1 MRRGP
6 YRRRRVTPCF
16 TRAENFQP
24 GSHTQSG
31 TADVR
36 RSQARAL
43 AEFRQSVRRIPAA
56 RRIMALLRETYLL
69 LLKDLLLEL
78 RRRDSLLTMFF
89 FGTLL
94 LFVFHFSF
102 DPAPENVAAMAPAL
116 LWLAFLFTGTLGLAQ
131 LFHSE
136 RENHCLDA
144 LLLSP
149 LDRGALFL
157 AKSCFN
163 LVLMV
168 LVEIVVIP
176 LFWILF
182 NLRSWN
188 LLPQLFLVTL
198 LGTVGF
204 CVLGTI
210 MSAVTLR
217 ARARELLLPLVL
229 FPLMIPVILA
239 TIRCMETVLRT
250 GGLGDTIPW
259 LRLLIGFD
267 VIFLTVGVLIFDW
280 VIES

>member
-1 MRRGP
+1 M
-6 YRRRRVTPCF
+6 
-16 TRAENFQP
+16 
-24 GSHTQSG
+24 
-31 TADVR
+31 
-36 RSQARAL
+36 
-43 AEFRQSVRRIPAA
+43 
-56 RRIMALLRETYLL
+56 MLLKETYLL
-69 LLKDLLLEL
+69 LWKDLLLEL
-78 RRRDSLLTMFF
+78 RRRESLLTMFF

-102 DPAPENVAAMAPAL
+102 DLAPDKVAEMAPAL

-131 LFHSE
+131 LFNAE

-157 AKSCFN
+157 AKTGFN
-163 LVLMV
+163 LILML

-182 NLRSWN
+182 NLNSWN
-188 LLPQLFLVTL
+188 LLPQIFLVSL

-204 CVLGTI
+204 CGLGT
-210 MSAVTLR
+210 MMAAVTLR

-239 TIRCMETVLRT
+239 TIRCMQTILRM
-250 GGLGDTIPW
+250 GEFDEALPW
-259 LRLLIGFD
+259 LRLLLGFD
-267 VIFLTVGVLIFDW
+267 VIFLTLGVLLFDH

>member
-1 MRRGP
+1 MEL
-6 YRRRRVTPCF
+6 VKQT
-16 TRAENFQP
+16 
-24 GSHTQSG
+24 
-31 TADVR
+31 
-36 RSQARAL
+36 
-43 AEFRQSVRRIPAA
+43 
-56 RRIMALLRETYLL
+56 LL
-69 LLKDLLLEL
+69 LLWKDLLLEL

-102 DPAPENVAAMAPAL
+102 DLPPDKVAEM
-116 LWLAFLFTGTLGLAQ
+116 AFLFTGTLGLTQ
-131 LFHSE
+131 LFQVE
-136 RENHCLDA
+136 RENHCLEA

-157 AKSCFN
+157 AKSCFT
-163 LVLMV
+163 LLLMF
-168 LVEIVVIP
+168 LVEAVVMP

-182 NLRSWN
+182 NLQGWN

-210 MSAVTLR
+210 MSAITLR

-239 TIRCMETVLRT
+239 TIRCMENIMSA
-250 GGLGDTIPW
+250 GELGAAWSW
-259 LRLLIGFD
+259 LRLLLGFD
-267 VIFLTVGVLIFDW
+267 VIFVTVGILMFDR

>member
-1 MRRGP
+1 MSL
-6 YRRRRVTPCF
+6 VSETF
-16 TRAENFQP
+16 
-24 GSHTQSG
+24 
-31 TADVR
+31 
-36 RSQARAL
+36 L
-43 AEFRQSVRRIPAA
+43 
-56 RRIMALLRETYLL
+56 LLR
-69 LLKDLLLEL
+69 KDLLLEL

-102 DPAPENVAAMAPAL
+102 DLPPDKVAEMTPAL

-131 LFHSE
+131 LFNAE

-157 AKSCFN
+157 AKTSFN
-163 LVLMV
+163 LILMV

-182 NLRSWN
+182 NLNSWN
-188 LLPQLFLVTL
+188 LLPQLFLVTF

-210 MSAVTLR
+210 MAAITLK
-217 ARARELLLPLVL
+217 ARARELLLPLIL
-229 FPLMIPVILA
+229 FPLMIPIILA
-239 TIRCMETVLRT
+239 TIRCMENVLRT
-250 GGLGDTIPW
+250 GELGDALPW
-259 LRLLIGFD
+259 LRLLLGFD
-267 VIFLTVGVLIFDW
+267 VIFLTLGVLIFDW

>member
-1 MRRGP
+1 MR
-6 YRRRRVTPCF
+6 
-16 TRAENFQP
+16 
-24 GSHTQSG
+24 
-31 TADVR
+31 
-36 RSQARAL
+36 
-43 AEFRQSVRRIPAA
+43 
-56 RRIMALLRETYLL
+56 LLSETYLL
-69 LLKDLLLEL
+69 LRKDLLLEL

-102 DPAPENVAAMAPAL
+102 DLPPDKVAEMTPAL

-131 LFHSE
+131 LFNAE

-157 AKSCFN
+157 AKTCFN
-163 LVLMV
+163 LILMV

-182 NLRSWN
+182 NLDSWN
-188 LLPQLFLVTL
+188 LLPQLFLVTF

-210 MSAVTLR
+210 MAAITLK
-217 ARARELLLPLVL
+217 ARARELLLPLIL
-229 FPLMIPVILA
+229 FPLMIPIILA
-239 TIRCMETVLRT
+239 TIRCMENILRS
-250 GGLGDTIPW
+250 GAFGDALPW
-259 LRLLIGFD
+259 LRLLLGFD

>member
-1 MRRGP
+1 M
-6 YRRRRVTPCF
+6 
-16 TRAENFQP
+16 N
-24 GSHTQSG
+24 
-31 TADVR
+31 
-36 RSQARAL
+36 
-43 AEFRQSVRRIPAA
+43 
-56 RRIMALLRETYLL
+56 LLKQTSLVFW
-69 LLKDLLLEL
+69 KDLLLEL

-102 DPAPENVAAMAPAL
+102 DLPPDKVAEMAPAL
-116 LWLAFLFTGTLGLAQ
+116 LWLAFLFTGTLGLTQ
-131 LFHSE
+131 LFQME
-136 RENHCLDA
+136 RENHCLEA

-163 LVLMV
+163 LLLML
-168 LVEIVVIP
+168 LVELVVMP

-182 NLRSWN
+182 NLHGWN

-239 TIRCMETVLRT
+239 TIRCMENIMSA
-250 GGLGDTIPW
+250 GDLGAAESW
-259 LRLLIGFD
+259 LRLLLGFD
-267 VIFLTVGVLIFDW
+267 VIFVTAGILIFDR
-280 VIES
+280 VIEG

>member
-1 MRRGP
+1 MDLL
-6 YRRRRVTPCF
+6 
-16 TRAENFQP
+16 
-24 GSHTQSG
+24 TQ
-31 TADVR
+31 
-36 RSQARAL
+36 
-43 AEFRQSVRRIPAA
+43 
-56 RRIMALLRETYLL
+56 TYLL
-69 LLKDLLLEL
+69 LRKDLLLEL

-102 DPAPENVAAMAPAL
+102 DLPPDKVAEMAPAL

-131 LFHSE
+131 LFQAE

-157 AKSCFN
+157 AKTSFN
-163 LVLMV
+163 LILML
-168 LVEIVVIP
+168 LVEVVVMP

-182 NLRSWN
+182 NLSAWN
-188 LLPQLFLVTL
+188 LLPQLFLVIL
-198 LGTVGF
+198 LGTIGF

-210 MSAVTLR
+210 MSALTLR
-217 ARARELLLPLVL
+217 ARAPELLLPLVL

-239 TIRCMETVLRT
+239 TIRCMESVLRN
-250 GGLGDTIPW
+250 GEFGEAVSW
-259 LRLLIGFD
+259 LKLLVGFD
-267 VIFLTVGVLIFDW
+267 VIFMTVGVLIFDW

>member
-1 MRRGP
+1 MDLL
-6 YRRRRVTPCF
+6 
-16 TRAENFQP
+16 
-24 GSHTQSG
+24 TQ
-31 TADVR
+31 
-36 RSQARAL
+36 
-43 AEFRQSVRRIPAA
+43 
-56 RRIMALLRETYLL
+56 TYLL
-69 LLKDLLLEL
+69 LRKDLLLEL

-94 LFVFHFSF
+94 LFVCHFSF
-102 DPAPENVAAMAPAL
+102 DLPPDKVAEMAPAL

-131 LFHSE
+131 LFQAE

-157 AKSCFN
+157 AKTIFN
-163 LVLMV
+163 LILML
-168 LVEIVVIP
+168 LVELVVIP

-182 NLRSWN
+182 NLSAWN
-188 LLPQLFLVTL
+188 LLPQLFLVIL
-198 LGTVGF
+198 LGTIGF

-210 MSAVTLR
+210 MSALTLR

-239 TIRCMETVLRT
+239 TIRCMESVLRN
-250 GGLGDTIPW
+250 GEFGEALSW
-259 LRLLIGFD
+259 LKLLVGFD
-267 VIFLTVGVLIFDW
+267 VIFITVGILIFDW

>member
-1 MRRGP
+1 M
-6 YRRRRVTPCF
+6 
-16 TRAENFQP
+16 N
-24 GSHTQSG
+24 
-31 TADVR
+31 
-36 RSQARAL
+36 
-43 AEFRQSVRRIPAA
+43 
-56 RRIMALLRETYLL
+56 LLKQTSLVFW
-69 LLKDLLLEL
+69 KDLLLEL
-78 RRRDSLLTMFF
+78 RRRDSLVTMFF

-102 DPAPENVAAMAPAL
+102 DLPPDKVAEMAPAL
-116 LWLAFLFTGTLGLAQ
+116 LWLAFLFTGTLGLTQ
-131 LFHSE
+131 LFQVE
-136 RENHCLDA
+136 RENHCLEA

-157 AKSCFN
+157 AKSCFT
-163 LVLMV
+163 LLLMF
-168 LVEIVVIP
+168 LVEAVVMP

-182 NLRSWN
+182 NLQGWN

-210 MSAVTLR
+210 MSAITLR

-239 TIRCMETVLRT
+239 TIRCMENIMSA
-250 GGLGDTIPW
+250 GELGAAWSW
-259 LRLLIGFD
+259 LRLLLGFD
-267 VIFLTVGVLIFDW
+267 VIFVTVGILMFDR

>member
-1 MRRGP
+1 M
-6 YRRRRVTPCF
+6 T
-16 TRAENFQP
+16 
-24 GSHTQSG
+24 
-31 TADVR
+31 
-36 RSQARAL
+36 
-43 AEFRQSVRRIPAA
+43 
-56 RRIMALLRETYLL
+56 LLRQAYLL
-69 LLKDLLLEL
+69 LRKDLLLEW

-94 LFVFHFSF
+94 LFVFHFAF
-102 DPAPENVAAMAPAL
+102 DMPPDKVVELAPAL

-131 LFHSE
+131 LFQAE
-136 RENHCLDA
+136 RDNHCLDA

-157 AKSCFN
+157 AKTAFN
-163 LVLMV
+163 LILML
-168 LVEIVVIP
+168 LVESVVIP

-182 NLRSWN
+182 NLSSWN

-198 LGTVGF
+198 LGTLGF

-210 MSAVTLR
+210 TAAITLR

-239 TIRCMETVLRT
+239 TIRCMEMVLRT
-250 GGLGDTIPW
+250 GSFGDAIAW

-267 VIFLTVGVLIFDW
+267 VIFLTIGVLIFDW

>member
-1 MRRGP
+1 M
-6 YRRRRVTPCF
+6 T
-16 TRAENFQP
+16 
-24 GSHTQSG
+24 
-31 TADVR
+31 
-36 RSQARAL
+36 
-43 AEFRQSVRRIPAA
+43 
-56 RRIMALLRETYLL
+56 LLKETYLL
-69 LLKDLLLEL
+69 LCKDLLLEL
-78 RRRDSLLTMFF
+78 RRRESLLTMFF

-102 DPAPENVAAMAPAL
+102 DLAPDKVAEMAPAL

-131 LFHSE
+131 LFNAE

-157 AKSCFN
+157 AKTSFN
-163 LVLMV
+163 LILML

-182 NLRSWN
+182 NLNSWN
-188 LLPQLFLVTL
+188 LLPQIFLVSL

-204 CVLGTI
+204 CSLGT
-210 MSAVTLR
+210 MMAAVTLR

-239 TIRCMETVLRT
+239 TIRCMENILRM
-250 GGLGDTIPW
+250 GELGEALPW
-259 LRLLIGFD
+259 LRLLLGFD
-267 VIFLTVGVLIFDW
+267 VIFLTLGVLLFDH

>member
-1 MRRGP
+1 M
-6 YRRRRVTPCF
+6 T
-16 TRAENFQP
+16 
-24 GSHTQSG
+24 
-31 TADVR
+31 
-36 RSQARAL
+36 
-43 AEFRQSVRRIPAA
+43 
-56 RRIMALLRETYLL
+56 LLRQAYLL
-69 LLKDLLLEL
+69 LRKDLLLEW
-78 RRRDSLLTMFF
+78 RRRDSVLTMFF

-94 LFVFHFSF
+94 LFVFHFAF
-102 DPAPENVAAMAPAL
+102 DMPPDKVVELAPAL

-131 LFHSE
+131 LFQAE
-136 RENHCLDA
+136 RDNHCLDA

-157 AKSCFN
+157 AKTAFN
-163 LVLMV
+163 LILML
-168 LVEIVVIP
+168 LVESVVIP

-182 NLRSWN
+182 NLGSWN

-198 LGTVGF
+198 LGTLGF

-210 MSAVTLR
+210 TAAITLR

-239 TIRCMETVLRT
+239 TIRCMEMVLRT
-250 GGLGDTIPW
+250 GSFGDAIAW

-267 VIFLTVGVLIFDW
+267 VIFLTIGVLIFDW

>member
-1 MRRGP
+1 M
-6 YRRRRVTPCF
+6 
-16 TRAENFQP
+16 ELL
-24 GSHTQSG
+24 TQ
-31 TADVR
+31 T
-36 RSQARAL
+36 
-43 AEFRQSVRRIPAA
+43 
-56 RRIMALLRETYLL
+56 LLVLR
-69 LLKDLLLEL
+69 KDLLLEV

-102 DPAPENVAAMAPAL
+102 DLAPDRIVGMAPAL

-131 LFHSE
+131 LFQAE

-157 AKSCFN
+157 AKTLFN
-163 LVLMV
+163 FVLMF
-168 LVEIVVIP
+168 LVELVVIP

-182 NLRSWN
+182 NLSSWN

-198 LGTVGF
+198 LGTLGF

-210 MSAVTLR
+210 LSAITLR

-239 TIRCMETVLRT
+239 TIRCMETLIGT
-250 GGLGDTIPW
+250 GDFGDALPW
-259 LRLLIGFD
+259 LRLLTGFD

-280 VIES
+280 VIEA

>member
-1 MRRGP
+1 M
-6 YRRRRVTPCF
+6 
-16 TRAENFQP
+16 
-24 GSHTQSG
+24 
-31 TADVR
+31 
-36 RSQARAL
+36 
-43 AEFRQSVRRIPAA
+43 EFVKQ
-56 RRIMALLRETYLL
+56 TLL
-69 LLKDLLLEL
+69 LLWKDLLLEL

-102 DPAPENVAAMAPAL
+102 DLPPDKVAEMAPAL
-116 LWLAFLFTGTLGLAQ
+116 LWLAFLFTGTLGLTQ
-131 LFHSE
+131 LFQVE
-136 RENHCLDA
+136 RENQCLEA

-157 AKSCFN
+157 AKSCFT
-163 LVLMV
+163 LLLMF
-168 LVEIVVIP
+168 LVEAIVMP

-182 NLRSWN
+182 NLQGWN

-210 MSAVTLR
+210 MSAITLR

-239 TIRCMETVLRT
+239 TIRCMENIMSA
-250 GGLGDTIPW
+250 GELGAAWSW
-259 LRLLIGFD
+259 LRLLLGFD
-267 VIFLTVGVLIFDW
+267 VIFVTVGILMFDR

>member
-1 MRRGP
+1 MTL
-6 YRRRRVTPCF
+6 VK
-16 TRAENFQP
+16 
-24 GSHTQSG
+24 
-31 TADVR
+31 
-36 RSQARAL
+36 QA
-43 AEFRQSVRRIPAA
+43 
-56 RRIMALLRETYLL
+56 YLL
-69 LLKDLLLEL
+69 LWKDLLLEL

-94 LFVFHFSF
+94 LFVFHFAF
-102 DPAPENVAAMAPAL
+102 DMAPDKVAELAPAL

-131 LFHSE
+131 LFQAE
-136 RENHCLDA
+136 RDNHCLDA

-157 AKSCFN
+157 AKTGFN
-163 LVLMV
+163 LILM
-168 LVEIVVIP
+168 LAVEVVVIP

-182 NLRSWN
+182 NLSGWN

-210 MSAVTLR
+210 TAAITLR

-239 TIRCMETVLRT
+239 TIRCMETVLKT
-250 GGLGDTIPW
+250 ASFGDAIPW

-267 VIFLTVGVLIFDW
+267 VIFLTIGVLIFDW

>member
-1 MRRGP
+1 M
-6 YRRRRVTPCF
+6 
-16 TRAENFQP
+16 
-24 GSHTQSG
+24 
-31 TADVR
+31 D
-36 RSQARAL
+36 
-43 AEFRQSVRRIPAA
+43 
-56 RRIMALLRETYLL
+56 LLKQTLL
-69 LLKDLLLEL
+69 LLWKDLLLEL

-102 DPAPENVAAMAPAL
+102 DLAPDKVAEMAPAL
-116 LWLAFLFTGTLGLAQ
+116 LWLAFLFTGTLGLTQ
-131 LFHSE
+131 LFQVE
-136 RENHCLDA
+136 RENHCLEA

-157 AKSCFN
+157 AKTFFN
-163 LVLMV
+163 LLLMLAV
-168 LVEIVVIP
+168 ELVVMP

-182 NLRSWN
+182 NLQGWN

-239 TIRCMETVLRT
+239 TIRCMENIMRA
-250 GGLGDTIPW
+250 GDLGDAWSW
-259 LRLLIGFD
+259 LRLLLGFD
-267 VIFLTVGVLIFDW
+267 VIFVTVGILIFDR
-280 VIES
+280 VIED

>member
-1 MRRGP
+1 M
-6 YRRRRVTPCF
+6 
-16 TRAENFQP
+16 E
-24 GSHTQSG
+24 
-31 TADVR
+31 
-36 RSQARAL
+36 
-43 AEFRQSVRRIPAA
+43 
-56 RRIMALLRETYLL
+56 LLKHTYLL
-69 LLKDLLLEL
+69 LWKDLLLEL
-78 RRRDSLLTMFF
+78 RRRDSVLTMFF

-102 DPAPENVAAMAPAL
+102 DLPPDKVAEMAPAL

-131 LFHSE
+131 LFQAE

-157 AKSCFN
+157 AKTSFN
-163 LVLMV
+163 LILML
-168 LVEIVVIP
+168 LVELVVMP

-182 NLRSWN
+182 NLSAWN

-198 LGTVGF
+198 LGTIGF

-210 MSAVTLR
+210 MSALTLR

-239 TIRCMETVLRT
+239 TIRCMESVLKN
-250 GGLGDTIPW
+250 GEFGDAVSW
-259 LRLLIGFD
+259 LRLLLGFD
-267 VIFLTVGVLIFDW
+267 VIFLTLGVLIFDW

>member
-1 MRRGP
+1 M
-6 YRRRRVTPCF
+6 
-16 TRAENFQP
+16 
-24 GSHTQSG
+24 
-31 TADVR
+31 D
-36 RSQARAL
+36 
-43 AEFRQSVRRIPAA
+43 
-56 RRIMALLRETYLL
+56 LLNQTLL
-69 LLKDLLLEL
+69 LLWKDLLLEL

-102 DPAPENVAAMAPAL
+102 DLAPDKVAEMAPAL
-116 LWLAFLFTGTLGLAQ
+116 LWLAFLFTGTLGLTQ
-131 LFHSE
+131 LFQVE

-157 AKSCFN
+157 AKTFFN
-163 LVLMV
+163 LLLMLAV
-168 LVEIVVIP
+168 ELVVMP

-182 NLRSWN
+182 NLQGWN

-204 CVLGTI
+204 CVLGTM

-239 TIRCMETVLRT
+239 TIRCMETIMRA
-250 GGLGDTIPW
+250 GDLGDTWSW
-259 LRLLIGFD
+259 LRLLLGFD
-267 VIFLTVGVLIFDW
+267 VIFVTVGILIFDR
-280 VIES
+280 VIED